1 MTGPSSSPPRATG
14 DGAVGLDLT
23 SGRLL
28 SMYTRTQELPPHL
41 REWQLPPG
49 WAWGSEGLHTQHR
62 HYQEVVDALGR
73 SLSLVTAPNDSHAAW
88 LEAEARSLAHRNH
101 PAIPTT
107 YHYWSTFAVNRRGQ
121 IGRAS
126 CRERV

>member
-1 MTGPSSSPPRATG
+1 MSAPEPYTETI
-14 DGAVGLDLT
+14 
-23 SGRLL
+23 RLP
-28 SMYTRTQELPPHL
+28 EHL

-49 WAWGSEGLHTQHR
+49 WAWGTEGLYGQHR
-62 HYQEVVDALGR
+62 HYQAVIDALGR
-73 SLSLVTAPNDSHAAW
+73 SLSLVSAPNPAHHAW
-88 LEAEARSLAHRNH
+88 LESEARIVAHRNH

-107 YHYWSTFAVNRRGQ
+107 YHYWQSFNESQ